1 MQAREK
7 AANTQDAKKA
17 RAERKKADALKKK
30 SASKKLGKA
39 GKAGSADEEEDTGTD
54 EWMCASIAI
63 P

>member
-1 MQAREK
+1 MKARER
-7 AANTQDAKKA
+7 AANSQDAKKA

-39 GKAGSADEEEDTGTD
+39 GSADEDEDAGTD